1 MARCVLARQWISVF
15 WGKNMP
21 EQNHWFGSFLADLS
35 PRVQEKLL
43 SMGEPFQYSEGETIF
58 HEGDPSLYLYI
69 VKTGQVAIE
78 VHVPSKGRR
87 SIMTAGPGDLF
98 SWSALVE
105 PRLETASA
113 RATQP
118 TEALGVK
125 GGALMDLCREDAE
138 FGFELYRAL
147 AEVIGSR
154 LIATRLQLLDVFA

>member
-1 MARCVLARQWISVF
+1 
-15 WGKNMP
+15 MP
-21 EQNHWFGSFLADLS
+21 EQTHWFGSFLSHLS

-43 SMGEPFQYSEGETIF
+43 SLGEVFHYSEGTTIF
-58 HEGDPSLYLYI
+58 HEGDPSLYLYV
-69 VKTGQVAIE
+69 VKSGQVAID

-113 RATQP
+113 RATQA

-125 GGALMDLCREDAE
+125 GGLLMDLCREDPE

-147 AEVIGSR
+147 AEVISSR
-154 LIATRLQLLDVFA
+154 LIATRLQLIDVFA